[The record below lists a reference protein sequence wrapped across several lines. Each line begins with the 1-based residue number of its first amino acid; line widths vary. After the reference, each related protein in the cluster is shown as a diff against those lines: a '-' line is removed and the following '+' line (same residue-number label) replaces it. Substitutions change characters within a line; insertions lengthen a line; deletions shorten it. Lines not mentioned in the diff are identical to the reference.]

1 MSHAAVTTADRA
13 ALRSVPIQQLPALA
27 GARVEG
33 PSAVQIL
40 RRMAL
45 DRLRNKE
52 LCMIPIPPTIGRPEQ
67 RTTGLDALRQLW
79 ATSTCLALAVSE
91 TDHPRRAE
99 LVDMHDRACQ
109 RVRESDLVRP
119 YRAPTISVRGVQ
131 SQDWDDLARQIIANR
146 RQLTNLRG
154 AVASLLA
161 AIHRAGGWQVAD
173 PALAGLIERAMDAL
187 ETALQSSLDQ
197 PDDLPTQH
205 REAA

>member
-1 MSHAAVTTADRA
+1 MNHPNPVH
-13 ALRSVPIQQLPALA
+13 
-27 GARVEG
+27 E
-33 PSAVQIL
+33 
-40 RRMAL
+40 RRT
-45 DRLRNKE
+45 D
-52 LCMIPIPPTIGRPEQ
+52 
-67 RTTGLDALRQLW
+67 GLDAIRQMW
-79 ATSTCLALAVSE
+79 AAGTVLAITVSE
-91 TDHPRRAE
+91 QSNPRAGE
-99 LVDMHDRACQ
+99 LMDMWDRACL